1 MTRGGRAGAH
11 RQPGDGSPARE
22 LEVPAAEV
30 AAAEV
35 PAPEVAAAEVAA
47 AGIAVTVPAADE
59 GVGCERLPEQEP
71 GEQAGAE
78 AEAAPV
84 TGREAGVDVVDL
96 AAVGLDLAHLGLDA
110 PL

>member
-35 PAPEVAAAEVAA
+35 PAPEVAA